1 MFNGLLPPILEM
13 ESTEIRTATAARCS
27 LYIHAGG
34 LGAGYIHIAIRERE
48 IEERE
53 RGEKTLVA
61 ASESTLIYHTF
72 HLPFIFFFFRE

>member
-53 RGEKTLVA
+53 ERSGSLLHQ
-61 ASESTLIYHTF
+61 SPL
-72 HLPFIFFFFRE
+72 